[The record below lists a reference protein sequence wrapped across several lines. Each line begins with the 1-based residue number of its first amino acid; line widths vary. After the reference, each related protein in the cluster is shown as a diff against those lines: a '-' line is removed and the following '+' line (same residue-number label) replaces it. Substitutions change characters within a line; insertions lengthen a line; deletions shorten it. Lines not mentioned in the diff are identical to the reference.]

1 MEKKG
6 MLYKRTFSAAASAL
20 MVLSAC
26 APMSVFADEQ
36 EFDIVNENS
45 DFDVIPE
52 SETKSQVYLNTN
64 FETGSVK
71 AALDKAAQ
79 ATDNKNDAKEELL
92 TSIAASNKEEGDI
105 FHASIRTLLGK
116 NRIGNKINS
125 TEWNKDTK
133 ECSIKGSMTLDI
145 DLKELLALE
154 GYDLSLIR
162 SAENAFNN
170 LKEVMSAPN
179 ILDEYLT
186 SGTIEFTVTLPSD
199 IYFSEKIS
207 DSSGQYPS
215 HLVKIAKVEKVAASP
230 TQAKVTLTLNEGKQ
244 FKDLIRVVKGNGNYD
259 SISVELPYEGTYS
272 YSGNG
277 PRPGLQATVKV
288 EGSKLFTATRAR
300 KTLNFNVNANEHNT
314 TKFDL
319 KENLKVSETVKP
331 EKPSKP
337 SGTLTG
343 GYPSS
348 KPGNSTSTSSVRA
361 MYRLYNPKTAEHF
374 YTQSAE
380 ERDNLVRGGW
390 NNEGIGWHAPT
401 GSSTPV
407 YRVFN
412 PNSGDHHYTTNLE
425 EYQTLTR
432 IGWNAEGIGWYS
444 ESNKGA
450 PIYRLYNKT
459 IKVGSHHYT
468 QNAAER
474 DKLVNEGWVYEG
486 IAWYAVK

>member
-26 APMSVFADEQ
+26 APMSVFAT
-36 EFDIVNENS
+36 EFDVAEETS
-45 DFDVIPE
+45 DFDVVNE
-52 SETKSQVYLNTN
+52 SATLVTLKTN
-64 FETGSVK
+64 FEEKRSDVSK
-71 AALDKAAQ
+71 AFADAARAINYSQ
-79 ATDNKNDAKEELL
+79 GINAAKNIMDQ
-92 TSIAASNKEEGDI
+92 
-105 FHASIRTLLGK
+105 
-116 NRIGNKINS
+116 
-125 TEWNKDTK
+125 
-133 ECSIKGSMTLDI
+133 
-145 DLKELLALE
+145 
-154 GYDLSLIR
+154 
-162 SAENAFNN
+162 
-170 LKEVMSAPN
+170 
-179 ILDEYLT
+179 
-186 SGTIEFTVTLPSD
+186 LP
-199 IYFSEKIS
+199 
-207 DSSGQYPS
+207 
-215 HLVKIAKVEKVAASP
+215 A
-230 TQAKVTLTLNEGKQ
+230 TLNEYELTVKTTLEGMITNQPGRPAYGKKGDPVQ
-244 FKDLIRVVKGNGNYD
+244 ITGNVQLNIELGDLLGLTGDSKTFLNNVVNGLDNLAAKNVFHSKNLLDENLVNGFIQVVVSLPKGPNSATFDGTSGYYSDDSLISEVSVSTSEDKSTAYVKLKLNPNRNVRDLVRALRGNGEL
-259 SISVELPYEGTYS
+259 IKVELPYSGS
-272 YSGNG
+272 YTLMDNNKT
-277 PRPGLQATVKV
+277 PEMKATVTV
-288 EGSKLFTATRAR
+288 ANTELISATRFTDKKVVLKAAQNGY
-300 KTLNFNVNANEHNT
+300 KPAG
-314 TKFDL
+314 FDVL
-319 KENLKVSETVKP
+319 KAQNSVIKDEPV
-331 EKPSKP
+331 KPSKP

-343 GYPSS
+343 GYPTS

-401 GSSTPV
+401 GSNTPV

-444 ESNKGA
+444 ASDKGA
-450 PIYRLYNKT
+450 PIYRLYNKK

>member
-26 APMSVFADEQ
+26 APMSVFAE
-36 EFDIVNENS
+36 EFTEATSTFDIVNE
-45 DFDVIPE
+45 
-52 SETKSQVYLNTN
+52 SEQVPSGVYLNTSFN
-64 FETGSVK
+64 DTIAEVKSGFDDAAKAKDKDDADAAKKRIATAMTGDDVYLAIRTKVAGMIDNAPGRPKVINKNTNEYAVQGKMTLKIDLGDLLGVSGNSYNLLMSVK
-71 AALDKAAQ
+71 NGL
-79 ATDNKNDAKEELL
+79 
-92 TSIAASNKEEGDI
+92 
-105 FHASIRTLLGK
+105 
-116 NRIGNKINS
+116 
-125 TEWNKDTK
+125 
-133 ECSIKGSMTLDI
+133 
-145 DLKELLALE
+145 
-154 GYDLSLIR
+154 
-162 SAENAFNN
+162 NN
-170 LKEVMSAPN
+170 LKRIGQLGTDVLNTTLNGSIKLN
-179 ILDEYLT
+179 IN
-186 SGTIEFTVTLPSD
+186 LPKEASFD
-199 IYFSEKIS
+199 KTGIVGVY
-207 DSSGQYPS
+207 DNCY
-215 HLVKIAKVEKVAASP
+215 LVKRVSLGKDNGVVLE
-230 TQAKVTLTLNEGKQ
+230 LNPEANLG
-244 FKDLIRVVKGNGNYD
+244 DLLNLALSGDGDTVK
-259 SISVELPYEGTYS
+259 IELPYTVTYTLKDNKVQNLNDVSVWVDDNTEMFTGTS
-272 YSGNG
+272 TMFSG
-277 PRPGLQATVKV
+277 A
-288 EGSKLFTATRAR
+288 FAR
-300 KTLNFNVNANEHNT
+300 KILHVKANYHESEEEKNATFDILKSLSANV
-314 TKFDL
+314 
-319 KENLKVSETVKP
+319 KEEPV
-331 EKPSKP
+331 KPSKP

-343 GYPSS
+343 GYPTS

-444 ESNKGA
+444 ASDKGA
-450 PIYRLYNKT
+450 PIYRLYNKN

>member
-26 APMSVFADEQ
+26 APMSVFADEFEPVTQ
-36 EFDIVNENS
+36 VETGDFTNEANAVPSRNNLYSTVNKGNLNTAFDDYLSGKDEDGSDITGLLGNPTDFEVRTAFKTNEIGNSVKINQKWKNDPYHFAYSGTAELSVSLGDLLGLEESGFVNKAVRALDKLSKTSNGDKSLSNGDRIHIQVTLEEGATFGDVSSDSYPSHIIGNVTPVVSSDKKSVDISLYFNDLRKVKDIVN
-45 DFDVIPE
+45 
-52 SETKSQVYLNTN
+52 
-64 FETGSVK
+64 
-71 AALDKAAQ
+71 A
-79 ATDNKNDAKEELL
+79 
-92 TSIAASNKEEGDI
+92 
-105 FHASIRTLLGK
+105 
-116 NRIGNKINS
+116 IN
-125 TEWNKDTK
+125 
-133 ECSIKGSMTLDI
+133 G
-145 DLKELLALE
+145 
-154 GYDLSLIR
+154 R
-162 SAENAFNN
+162 
-170 LKEVMSAPN
+170 
-179 ILDEYLT
+179 
-186 SGTIEFTVTLPSD
+186 
-199 IYFSEKIS
+199 
-207 DSSGQYPS
+207 DS
-215 HLVKIAKVEKVAASP
+215 
-230 TQAKVTLTLNEGKQ
+230 
-244 FKDLIRVVKGNGNYD
+244 D
-259 SISVELPYEGTYS
+259 SISIKLPYSGEFEKKNNQNPTNIKMSVKVVEGHLFTLS
-272 YSGNG
+272 GGENDAMKFLARPNGNG
-277 PRPGLQATVKV
+277 T
-288 EGSKLFTATRAR
+288 SI
-300 KTLNFNVNANEHNT
+300 
-314 TKFDL
+314 DL
-319 KENLKVSETVKP
+319 LKNSSISVKP
-331 EKPSKP
+331 DEPVKPSKP

-361 MYRLYNPKTAEHF
+361 MYRVYNPKTGEHL

-401 GSSTPV
+401 GSDTPV

-444 ESNKGA
+444 ASDKGA
-450 PIYRLYNKT
+450 PIYRLYNKK